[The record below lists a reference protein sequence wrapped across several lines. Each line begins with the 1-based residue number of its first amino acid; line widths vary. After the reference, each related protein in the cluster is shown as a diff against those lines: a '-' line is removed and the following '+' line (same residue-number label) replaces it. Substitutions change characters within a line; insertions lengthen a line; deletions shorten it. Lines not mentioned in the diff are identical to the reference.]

1 MEFVQIRKRH
11 FFSIGEKT
19 GYEESIWEW
28 LSHPI
33 QCLQPE
39 GTVGLYIIH
48 AQSLSEIGLFLAF
61 QHNYFTAVELQHSF
75 RAIGAVLI
83 GQKHFFYRIFKFGGN
98 GFAIEVGGDENAL

>member
-39 GTVGLYIIH
+39 GTIH
-48 AQSLSEIGLFLAF
+48 ALCTVPYLNQFISRIPAQLLHRCRDSAFLPDNRCGSDWTEALFLPDI
-61 QHNYFTAVELQHSF
+61 QV
-75 RAIGAVLI
+75 
-83 GQKHFFYRIFKFGGN
+83 
-98 GFAIEVGGDENAL
+98 